1 MSTNTERNG
10 LLPWIVCLSCALFF
24 FYEFI
29 QMNMIN
35 SLAPYLMRDFNVEA
49 HQLGLLAAT
58 YFDANVILLLPA
70 GIILD
75 RFSTKKVALITITI
89 CVIGTLGFAFAPSI
103 EWAAFF
109 RLFTGV
115 GSAFC
120 FLSCM
125 RLASVWFH
133 ERRLALIIGVTMT
146 LAFLGGTVAQTP
158 LTLVVNALGWREAM
172 YLDAGLGALIF
183 LIMLAGIRD
192 YPNNDVALRETA
204 KKQLQSIGFW
214 ESLRRSYLNWQ
225 NWLCGIGAN
234 MMNLP
239 VFILGA
245 IWGGVFLVQT
255 QHFTMTQATLI
266 TSMIYI
272 GTLIGAPVTGYIS
285 DTMRRR
291 KLPILVGAILSLL
304 LVLMIIYIP
313 SMSLAAYMIVF
324 LLLGFFSS
332 SAIINYTFVA
342 EKNSRV
348 LTATSVSIVSFNVIG
363 GGALFQPL
371 VGALLDQQWDGTKV
385 NGVPLY
391 SLANY
396 HYAFM
401 LLPLG
406 FVLAMVLLGFT
417 KETYAKPVD

>member
-1 MSTNTERNG
+1 MIANTERNG
-10 LLPWIVCLSCALFF
+10 LLPWVVCLSCALFF

-58 YFDANVILLLPA
+58 YFDANVLLLLPA

-75 RFSTKKVALITITI
+75 RFSTKKVALLTISI
-89 CVIGTLGFAFAPSI
+89 CIIGTIGFAAAPSI

-133 ERRLALIIGVTMT
+133 EKRLALIVGATMT

-158 LTLVVNALGWREAM
+158 LTLVVNALGWREAI
-172 YLDAGLGALIF
+172 YLDAGLGVLIF
-183 LIMLAGIRD
+183 IIMLFGIRD
-192 YPNNDVALRETA
+192 YPSQDVALRETA
-204 KKQLQSIGFW
+204 RKKLQSIGFW
-214 ESLRRSYLNWQ
+214 KSLRRSYLNGQ

-245 IWGGVFLVQT
+245 IWGGVFLVQA
-255 QHFTMTQATLI
+255 QHFSMTQATMI

-285 DTMRRR
+285 DTIRRR
-291 KLPILVGAILSLL
+291 KLPILIGAFFSLL
-304 LVLMIIYIP
+304 LLLIIIYVP
-313 SMSLAAYMIVF
+313 SMSLGAYMLLF

-363 GGALFQPL
+363 GGALFQPV
-371 VGALLDQQWDGTKV
+371 VGLLLDQHWDGSKV
-385 NGVPLY
+385 NGVPMY

-396 HYAFM
+396 HYAFI

-406 FVLAMVLLGFT
+406 FVLAMILLAFT